1 MTLLQESFSRTLNDR
16 KELIP
21 GAPLS
26 EEGSKKVG
34 VLYIVN
40 QLFAMYFRLNTLR
53 LCKNLVRPVESRN
66 LHMSGNKGDM
76 VTYRYFVGR
85 LNMFEDVYEL
95 AEENLN
101 YALEHCHKDAIRNK
115 KKILNYLIPV
125 KLMRGRLPS
134 AELMK
139 KYSLVEY
146 IPLVN
151 AIWKGDL
158 RTFHITLQDNQDQF
172 IRRGT
177 YLLLEKCKSVCY
189 RNLFKRI
196 HLVTEKY
203 QIPLENMIKAIKWLG
218 IDMDLDEVECVLAN
232 LIFKGAIRGY
242 ISHSKRIL
250 VLSKK
255 DPFPKAAVVK

>member
-1 MTLLQESFSRTLNDR
+1 
-16 KELIP
+16 
-21 GAPLS
+21 
-26 EEGSKKVG
+26 
-34 VLYIVN
+34 
-40 QLFAMYFRLNTLR
+40 
-53 LCKNLVRPVESRN
+53 
-66 LHMSGNKGDM
+66 
-76 VTYRYFVGR
+76 
-85 LNMFEDVYEL
+85 MFEDVYEL